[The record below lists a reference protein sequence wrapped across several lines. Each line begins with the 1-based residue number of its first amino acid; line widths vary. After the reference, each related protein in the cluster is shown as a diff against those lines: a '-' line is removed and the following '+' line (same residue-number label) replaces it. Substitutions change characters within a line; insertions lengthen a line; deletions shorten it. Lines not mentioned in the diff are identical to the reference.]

1 MDACAAFW
9 GPTKGLTGSE
19 MFLRLREEDVSPL
32 VFLCLGLRL
41 SSLLK
46 REDLWEREFYS
57 DFTSTFRA
65 ASSSAETSSERL
77 KRADYFNREVH
88 MQRIPANTH
97 LNWRL
102 ELPLNAVFKFFP
114 VES

>member
-1 MDACAAFW
+1 MDACAAFG
-9 GPTKGLTGSE
+9 GPTKGLTDSE

-57 DFTSTFRA
+57 DFRA
-65 ASSSAETSSERL
+65 FSE
-77 KRADYFNREVH
+77 
-88 MQRIPANTH
+88 Q
-97 LNWRL
+97 
-102 ELPLNAVFKFFP
+102 LPLVLKP
-114 VES
+114 LLST